1 MAAVIGNTAL
11 RSAFVALVASM
22 AAGISAQQNAA
33 PPDPVIVH
41 FREYRAALERNDLPT
56 AETAAAAALAASQ
69 AANGPR
75 TAVLA
80 LNLANLR
87 LELGGDHDALT
98 PARTAHGLATAS
110 ASSGV
115 DPAAA
120 ALTLGRAEIAG
131 GEAAGSARLLETL
144 AAVGPNSALETDAYS
159 AAVELGAL
167 GDPRERLRRGAASM
181 GNRRTALAHHAGP
194 RVSARSCS
202 DGRRRIDLPR
212 EQRSLAAG
220 AAGAAKCPR
229 RADAKTASDAF
240 AIAQRLLMPA
250 AYANTPS
257 GAGLTVGQVAY
268 AEAMAWQSALFA
280 KLQSRG
286 IDLPEDPTFGAD
298 VPPFDADA
306 QCKMRSIRE
315 GGELSYPPDV
325 LSRFGVGS
333 VVVHFGLDSAGAVTS
348 HAVAAA
354 IPAGALAKA
363 VEDVADEWRIERDP
377 SSARGCRIPPSAY
390 VNVRFVLD

>member
-1 MAAVIGNTAL
+1 MISETVL
-11 RSAFVALVASM
+11 RSALVALVASI
-22 AAGISAQQNAA
+22 AVGVSAQQSAA
-33 PPDPVIVH
+33 PTDPVIVH

-87 LELGGDHDALT
+87 LELQGDHDALT
-98 PARTAHGLATAS
+98 PARIAHGLATAS
-110 ASSGV
+110 ANSGV

-144 AAVGPNSALETDAYS
+144 AGVAPNSAIETDAYS
-159 AAVELGAL
+159 AAAELGSWAIREKDYAAARQAWATAARL
-167 GDPRERLRRGAASM
+167 SHTTPDP
-181 GNRRTALAHHAGP
+181 ALA
-194 RVSARSCS
+194 RARALTGEGASIFLANS
-202 DGRRRIDLPR
+202 D
-212 EQRSLAAG
+212 RSLPAQ
-220 AAGAAKCPR
+220 PER
-229 RADAKTASDAF
+229 SEVPSSADAKAASDAF

-250 AYANTPS
+250 AYANTPA

-286 IDLPEDPTFGAD
+286 IDLPGDPTFGAD
-298 VPPFDADA
+298 VPPFDVDA
-306 QCKMRSIRE
+306 QCKMRSIRD
-315 GGELSYPPDV
+315 GELSYPPDV

-348 HAVAAA
+348 RAVAAA
-354 IPAGALAKA
+354 IPAGALAKS
-363 VEDVADEWRIERDP
+363 VEDAAGEWRIEKDP
-377 SSARGCRIPPSAY
+377 ESARDCRIPSSAY
-390 VNVRFVLD
+390 VNVRFVLN